1 MSLSFFFA
9 TLCIL
14 IRRNY
19 YEKRAVVRN
28 MLTFMKVIE
37 MIKKL
42 TTNINFRLLIKDRK
56 LDLAEYWDFVYAIVP
71 RLLS

>member
-1 MSLSFFFA
+1 M
-9 TLCIL
+9 
-14 IRRNY
+14 
-19 YEKRAVVRN
+19 RN

-56 LDLAEYWDFVYAIVP
+56 LDLAEYWDLVYVSLRILFSLIVMSEYET
-71 RLLS
+71 RMATWLSS